1 MTVMKDGRDAR
12 GHPWDYDTLIV
23 RGRMIYNM
31 HVLRGALGPFVD
43 LKGKHPYKREKS
55 VFPREKK
62 KKFRWDFCEG
72 APRGCSAGN
81 ERRRDSNYYGTRVG
95 SFTSFA
101 HALSGD
107 VYVVDEYTLFVKN
120 FSYDGTAPNAVFWVG
135 NSSMPMP
142 DGTPIS
148 YPEHHSR

>member
-1 MTVMKDGRDAR
+1 MVEMLNVNDG
-12 GHPWDYDTLIV
+12 
-23 RGRMIYNM
+23 
-31 HVLRGALGPFVD
+31 
-43 LKGKHPYKREKS
+43 
-55 VFPREKK
+55 
-62 KKFRWDFCEG
+62 
-72 APRGCSAGN
+72 SAGN

-148 YPEHHSR
+148 YPEHHSRNPSPLGYYKNADILLKLPYNMRVRDIKYLSVWCQRFTDNIVAAAAVAAD